1 MQEGS
6 LVQVDGSV
14 SRSHPFRLTGLVRH
28 QMLGPRGGGEWAEG
42 EKKIDRCLDR
52 FCRAT
57 LQNVY
62 IFVSTDIPKVNVENC
77 FV

>member
-28 QMLGPRGGGEWAEG
+28 QMLGPRGGMMEVL
-42 EKKIDRCLDR
+42 IDVWLGSVWKL
-52 FCRAT
+52 FKMY
-57 LQNVY
+57 LS
-62 IFVSTDIPKVNVENC
+62 FVSTNIPKVKVENC